1 MIPVDQVHI
10 LRTDQEAKLLFDDM
24 RREILRLLSK
34 ESLTPSKLSTMLGLS
49 APTVGHHL
57 SALRRS
63 GLVKIVGREPETH
76 GIMQTFYSSTAQ
88 AYIIETGKLSSA
100 VRRYFMP
107 ARIERTRGMLAA
119 LSLNATDS
127 FELSSEMVETATEEL
142 AKFIL
147 ESAEQHQGPRVR
159 SDPETVV
166 NQIYRNALSNL
177 VSTRPKIFSRLSLD
191 MPAQLQRNRE

>member
-1 MIPVDQVHI
+1 MDQVHI

-34 ESLTPSKLSTMLGLS
+34 ESLTPRKLSTMLGLS

-57 SALRRS
+57 GALRRS

-107 ARIERTRGMLAA
+107 AKIERTRGMLAA
-119 LSLNATDS
+119 LSLSATDR

-147 ESAEQHQGPRVR
+147 ESAEQHQGPRMR
-159 SDPETVV
+159 PDPETIV
-166 NQIYRNALSNL
+166 NQIYRDALSNL

-191 MPAQLQRNRE
+191 MPAQLTASA